1 MMDDDAYREHVRS
14 LRDAL
19 RSAPAH
25 LYTHRDTS
33 PERNAARQA
42 IVDDA
47 WSELGGDDIPKGRQG
62 LILGGLPGSG
72 KTQVRNS
79 AEVPGVGPV
88 ASHFLPID
96 PDYFKGKL
104 IDAGLAPSL
113 PGFAPMET
121 APLMH
126 KESNDLAK
134 ALARKAYGEGTNIAW
149 DYSLRHPHSPDSR
162 MAEFDHYGYTP
173 HGIYVHADPAVAL
186 ARTKKRHRDDLEA
199 YLAGQHPHGGRYVPP
214 EIIGD
219 SVHGDRI
226 ANRDN
231 YDRLARHLAT
241 SQVFDTTGGSQR
253 TARNSKARERSLDEL
268 AQAGY
273 ITDGWREWQ
282 QGGCIEYAHALKQR
296 YPHLQVGVIST
307 PGDVDDWQ
315 HIFVHDGTYA
325 YDSAGRHPL
334 PYTGVHSDLEQHLE
348 HDLDWYDD
356 PDPDLIDLAYQH
368 IDKHKIGPHTA
379 HRTAMPAPMPEG
391 ITFHHYG
398 EDDKLPKWMRKLDID
413 LETPA
418 VEARHNGKP
427 VGYLAWDYDRYPAPT
442 MIYTH
447 PDYRRQGIGTALWDF
462 ARQHEP
468 DLEHSEHLTDLG
480 EFWVNHEQ
488 SRQAR
493 RTAEFSSQPL
503 NVRDNYTMADFFQ
516 WCAHN
521 HKQPTTDNLAEFAA
535 VSGMDT
541 ESYLDNYL
549 FLSREAGLVRT
560 AANKEQLYTLGQ
572 IAQMLTPGPNYRNLA
587 KTMRAHLLN
596 NDIPNPSYTSSTNAM
611 LFTSDDLDRWDQW
624 DRYRR
629 EHGGSGK
636 KPLPPG
642 WAQQFR
648 TDDPITYIHNI
659 NDVARELAV
668 PYNTASAW
676 FRPNTQNWIT
686 SRPPEATHFVTGM
699 YGSNVNLWS
708 DLDPVM
714 QWYKQ
719 WKADNPAGKTTP
731 KQIDQLSE
739 EFGGVAPVGP
749 GLQLPNR
756 KEPDGMPVVKS
767 PPKAQDT
774 TCPKCFTQ
782 HAGECL

>member
-241 SQVFDTTGGSQR
+241 GFRHHRG
-253 TARNSKARERSLDEL
+253 L
-268 AQAGY
+268 AAH
-273 ITDGWREWQ
+273 R
-282 QGGCIEYAHALKQR
+282 HALYPRRSRR
-296 YPHLQVGVIST
+296 YPQR
-307 PGDVDDWQ
+307 PQ
-315 HIFVHDGTYA
+315 
-325 YDSAGRHPL
+325 
-334 PYTGVHSDLEQHLE
+334 
-348 HDLDWYDD
+348 
-356 PDPDLIDLAYQH
+356 
-368 IDKHKIGPHTA
+368 
-379 HRTAMPAPMPEG
+379 
-391 ITFHHYG
+391 
-398 EDDKLPKWMRKLDID
+398 
-413 LETPA
+413 
-418 VEARHNGKP
+418 
-427 VGYLAWDYDRYPAPT
+427 
-442 MIYTH
+442 
-447 PDYRRQGIGTALWDF
+447 
-462 ARQHEP
+462 
-468 DLEHSEHLTDLG
+468 
-480 EFWVNHEQ
+480 
-488 SRQAR
+488 
-493 RTAEFSSQPL
+493 SSQPL
-503 NVRDNYTMADFFQ
+503 RPGQLPRASPKHPGGEGEPSPGAPVPGNPGEGSGGPAGDPEHHQQWQTSRAFQ
-516 WCAHN
+516 IPCER
-521 HKQPTTDNLAEFAA
+521 PRCLACKA
-535 VSGMDT
+535 
-541 ESYLDNYL
+541 
-549 FLSREAGLVRT
+549 
-560 AANKEQLYTLGQ
+560 
-572 IAQMLTPGPNYRNLA
+572 PGRNL
-587 KTMRAHLLN
+587 
-596 NDIPNPSYTSSTNAM
+596 
-611 LFTSDDLDRWDQW
+611 Q
-624 DRYRR
+624 
-629 EHGGSGK
+629 
-636 KPLPPG
+636 
-642 WAQQFR
+642 
-648 TDDPITYIHNI
+648 
-659 NDVARELAV
+659 AV
-668 PYNTASAW
+668 P
-676 FRPNTQNWIT
+676 
-686 SRPPEATHFVTGM
+686 G
-699 YGSNVNLWS
+699 
-708 DLDPVM
+708 D
-714 QWYKQ
+714 KQ
-719 WKADNPAGKTTP
+719 KT
-731 KQIDQLSE
+731 
-739 EFGGVAPVGP
+739 
-749 GLQLPNR
+749 LQ
-756 KEPDGMPVVKS
+756 
-767 PPKAQDT
+767 
-774 TCPKCFTQ
+774 
-782 HAGECL
+782 